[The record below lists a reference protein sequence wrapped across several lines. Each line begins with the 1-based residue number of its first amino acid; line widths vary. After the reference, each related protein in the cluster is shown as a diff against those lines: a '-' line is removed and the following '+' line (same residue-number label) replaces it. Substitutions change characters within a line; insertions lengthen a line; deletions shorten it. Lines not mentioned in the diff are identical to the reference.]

1 VLFKKYQTPTNH
13 AKSLTHPAKA
23 GLKIVFSIWF
33 GGLVVLV
40 LSFGSN
46 RHIVHLNQCKIMK
59 NINIDLPISKPLFRF
74 NDMTRSAGNASTN
87 TSWTI
92 TTRTT
97 TTCIYDMAL
106 PKD

>member
-1 VLFKKYQTPTNH
+1 M
-13 AKSLTHPAKA
+13 
-23 GLKIVFSIWF
+23 
-33 GGLVVLV
+33 
-40 LSFGSN
+40 SFGSY
-46 RHIVHLNQCKIMK
+46 RHIVHLNQGKIMK

-74 NDMTRSAGNASTN
+74 HDMAHAPGNASTN

-97 TTCIYDMAL
+97 TTCIYDMGL